1 MLMTKA
7 TQLWE
12 DNPDTPLVGSNLSK
26 TLDVQAE
33 SKFIY
38 LTNDAVD
45 MAKWADVVINT
56 ATWPDA
62 STQYVNK
69 IVYNT
74 VQRAARKGLETVTT
88 INNVVST
95 VYGWDMS
102 VISPYNRLLKI
113 LAKTKISLNYTDINR
128 NLYKYISFDIGQED
142 QVFSYGDVLIDS
154 LDFIANTD
162 YSIYFYY
169 TKAQYDYST
178 VKIIRNNQSDTSWKT
193 GGTDVSSPTGTKVI
207 SYRVIGGFKTDASK
221 QIILDSIW
229 DLNTMKVEVVA
240 QKVKIYKPGIG
251 ISQMGASDLPI
262 LDRQGLFPNEN
273 NVEGALA
280 NAKGLLENLRS
291 DTYVDNR
298 FGMRLVYSPVK
309 MYSGSLMTCLP
320 SEITLK
326 VTAGYID
333 VSGVRIKLSS
343 DVYFATSTTQLR
355 VSDGDWMTGVTL
367 GQQNLSMKNK
377 IFAYSSQSLI
387 WRVYMTDSGKL
398 YVKNTGD
405 PGGVPVWSSQFGGWY
420 DNTTGG
426 GRCLGKF
433 QVSLSGGTY
442 YIDKM
447 SITDTY
453 DEKLPTNT
461 MLMFH
466 GMFCPDGLIPCDGQW
481 HDISGQDQNVY
492 PTMPAYSLW
501 TGGKWYEE
509 VPDMRNRGPKG
520 APLSEIRNTYGSSFT
535 PATGR
540 GGSIDCGAQ
549 TDSTVSTHTHTLSHD
564 HGTGDIN
571 IDSSGPHTSH
581 VVTWA
586 GTSSTDFPVIVN
598 PSNSRS
604 AGYDHTHNIL
614 ISGGAHAH
622 AKTDFLGRTEMLSGD
637 SAKTTEASS
646 WSPYKEFLFCIK
658 K

>member
-1 MLMTKA
+1 MTKA
-7 TQLWE
+7 TQMWE

-45 MAKWADVVINT
+45 MARWADFVINT
-56 ATWPDA
+56 TAWPDGA
-62 STQYVNK
+62 LQYVNK

-74 VQRAARKGLETVTT
+74 VQRTARRGVATVTT
-88 INNVVST
+88 VNNITST
-95 VYGWDMS
+95 VYGWDTTI
-102 VISPYNRLLKI
+102 ISPYNRLLKI
-113 LAKTKISLNYTDINR
+113 LARTKISLNYTDINR
-128 NLYKYISFDIGQED
+128 NQFKYICFDIGKDD
-142 QVFSYGDVLIDS
+142 QVFSYEEILIDS
-154 LDFIANTD
+154 LDFIANTE

-169 TKAQYDYST
+169 TKSQYDYAT
-178 VKIIRNNQSDTSWKT
+178 IKLVRNNQTDISWQSGGSDP
-193 GGTDVSSPTGTKVI
+193 SSPTGLKVI
-207 SYRVIGGFKTDASK
+207 SYRVIGGFKTDALK
-221 QIILDSIW
+221 QIIVDSIW
-229 DLNTMKVEVVA
+229 DLSTMKAEIVA
-240 QKVKIYKPGIG
+240 QKVKIYRPGVG
-251 ISQMGASDLPI
+251 ISQLQANDLPI
-262 LDRQGLFPNEN
+262 LDQQGLFPNEN

-280 NAKGLLENLRS
+280 NVKGLLENLRD

-298 FGMRLVYSPVK
+298 FGIRLLYSPVK
-309 MYSGSLMTCLP
+309 MQNGVLTACLS
-320 SEITLK
+320 SEVTLK

-333 VSGVRIKLSS
+333 VFGTRVKLPS
-343 DVYFATSTTQLR
+343 DIYFASSLTQLR
-355 VSDGDWMTGVTL
+355 VSDGTWMTGITL
-367 GQQNLSMKNK
+367 GQQSIDMKNK
-377 IFAYSSQSLI
+377 IFAYTSQSLI
-387 WRVYMTDSGKL
+387 WRLYITDSGKL

-405 PGGVPVWSSQFGGWY
+405 PGGVPVWSAQFGGWY
-420 DNTTGG
+420 DTTTGG
-426 GRCLGKF
+426 GRCIGKF

-442 YIDKM
+442 FIDKM

-453 DEKLPTNT
+453 DEKLPTNSV
-461 MLMFH
+461 LVFH

-492 PTMPAYSLW
+492 PAMPAYSLW
-501 TGGKWYEE
+501 TGEKWYEE
-509 VPDMRNRGPKG
+509 VPDMRDRGPKG
-520 APLSEIRNTYGSSFT
+520 APLSEIRNTYGSGFT
-535 PATGR
+535 PSTGR

-549 TDSTVSTHTHTLSHD
+549 TDSTISTHTHSLAHD

-581 VVTWA
+581 AVTWT

-622 AKTDFLGRTEMLSGD
+622 SKTDFLGRTERLTED